1 MNKGGISMRKTA
13 FVLLAC
19 LLLTAIAV
27 GCSQSAGAGDRGI
40 VKIGSWSTS
49 EHLILAHMIKL
60 LIEQDTGLK
69 PEIVE
74 GLTSTP
80 VVLQAME
87 SNEIQISSVRYVGTD
102 LSSSL
107 NIENPPRDPNEALKM
122 VQEGMKEKYNQKFYD
137 SYGFE
142 NTYVFTVRQ
151 DLADE
156 LKLEKVSDIAPYAK
170 DLHLGTDNAWLE
182 RPNDGYPAFKKTYG
196 IEFGKTSPME
206 IGLVYK
212 AVSNKDVDIVLAYST
227 DSRLREYNLKTLED
241 DKKFFPPYQAAPVAR
256 YDLLEKYPEVD
267 QAISKLIG
275 KIDTETMTELN
286 YQADIQKIPP
296 AEIAKNFLVEIGLL
310 K

>member
-1 MNKGGISMRKTA
+1 MKRIGSIIIAG
-13 FVLLAC
+13 
-19 LLLTAIAV
+19 LLLFSVIT
-27 GCSQSAGAGDRGI
+27 GCSKSASGSGDV

-60 LIEQDTGLK
+60 LIEQDTKLK

-80 VVLQAME
+80 VVLKAME
-87 SNEIQISSVRYVGTD
+87 NNEIQISAVRYVGTD

-107 NIENPPRDPNEALKM
+107 KIEDPPRDPAEALKL
-122 VQEGMKEKYNQKFYD
+122 VQEGMQEKYDQKFFP

-151 DLADE
+151 DLAD
-156 LKLEKVSDIAPYAK
+156 KLNLQKVSDVAPHAK

-182 RPNDGYPAFKKTYG
+182 RPNDGYPAFKKAYG

-227 DSRLREYNLKTLED
+227 DSRLKEYQLKTLED
-241 DKKFFPPYQAAPVAR
+241 DKKFFPPYQAAPVVR
-256 YDLLEKYPEVD
+256 NDLLKKHPELEDV
-267 QAISKLIG
+267 INKLVG
-275 KIDTETMTELN
+275 QIDTETMTELN
-286 YQADIQKIPP
+286 YQADIKKVQP
-296 AEIAKNFLVEIGLL
+296 AEIAKNFLKEKGLL

>member
-1 MNKGGISMRKTA
+1 MKRIGSFIIAG
-13 FVLLAC
+13 
-19 LLLTAIAV
+19 LLLFSVIT
-27 GCSQSAGAGDRGI
+27 GCSQSGASGSGDV

-60 LIEQDTGLK
+60 LIEQDTKLK

-80 VVLQAME
+80 VVLKAME
-87 SNEIQISSVRYVGTD
+87 NNEIQISAVRYVGTD

-107 NIENPPRDPNEALKM
+107 KIENPPRDPDEALKM
-122 VQEGMKEKYNQKFYD
+122 VQEGMQEKYDQKFFP

-151 DLADE
+151 DLAD
-156 LKLEKVSDIAPYAK
+156 KLNLQKVSDVAPYAK

-182 RPNDGYPAFKKTYG
+182 RPNDGYPAFKKAYG

-227 DSRLREYNLKTLED
+227 DSRLKEYQLKTLED

-256 YDLLEKYPEVD
+256 NDLLKKHPELEDV
-267 QAISKLIG
+267 ISKLVG
-275 KIDTETMTELN
+275 QIDTETMTVLN
-286 YQADIQKIPP
+286 YQADIKKVQP
-296 AEIAKNFLVEIGLL
+296 AEIAKNFLKEKGLL